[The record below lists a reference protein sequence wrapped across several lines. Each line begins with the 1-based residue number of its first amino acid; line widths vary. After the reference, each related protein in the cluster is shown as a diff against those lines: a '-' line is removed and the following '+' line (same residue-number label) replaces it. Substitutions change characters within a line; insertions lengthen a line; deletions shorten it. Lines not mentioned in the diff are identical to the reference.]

1 MSMRD
6 HYRTRAA
13 EFHARA
19 RNEYDAKALHEYENL
34 ARQYSRLAE
43 QAERNEFADL
53 VYEPPPPKLG
63 SVQIEIGRQDID
75 CWIFYPRGS
84 LFCVALRQA
93 ATGVVA
99 DPSLHG
105 N

>member
-13 EFHARA
+13 EFHA

-63 SVQIEIGRQDID
+63 
-75 CWIFYPRGS
+75 
-84 LFCVALRQA
+84 
-93 ATGVVA
+93 
-99 DPSLHG
+99 
-105 N
+105 